1 MTGTAGPTLPD
12 FEAWFHQA
20 PCGYLIT
27 DDGGCIAAVNN
38 SFLRWSGYSRP
49 DLLGFRVQDLM
60 PVGDQILYSTHCI
73 PQLGITGAVSEMAVE
88 IIGADGK
95 RRAALLSASQSPTDG
110 QECANVRVIIFS
122 AHERRMYEKELV
134 SALRVAEESEARRAQ
149 AEKELQRLALH
160 DTLTGLLNRAGLE
173 AKLGHQ
179 VLTTD
184 AGDAKALAALF
195 MDLDHFKAVNDSLGH
210 AAGDELLVSVAQR
223 LRSTARST
231 STVARLSG
239 DDFIVV
245 DTLAGPQEG
254 TALAA
259 RFLEVLKTPM
269 LIQGLEIVTSASI
282 GVAIAEEKGE
292 TMEELIRR
300 ADIGM
305 YRAKALGRNRW
316 ELHQPAESDP
326 TVDRLRALG
335 ELRNGISDGA
345 LRVHYQPRIDLRTG
359 GTSGVESLVR
369 WQHPTRGLLPPS
381 EFIAMAEE
389 SGLVRPLGA
398 WVLKETLKQAEHWR
412 QVDPNT
418 AGLQYAVNLSA
429 RQLNDPELVQMIEAA
444 LRLRKMD
451 PSLLLLEITE
461 TALMNDPEAALES
474 LTDLKNLGVSL
485 AVDDFGTGYSSLTYL
500 KKFPIDEL
508 KIDRSFIMGLGSDT
522 GDEAIVSSCIDLAH
536 AVGIRAV
543 AEGVETPEQVQTLKV
558 MGCDLAQG
566 FHFARPLPAP
576 LLKTWLDTRS
586 HGQNPGT
593 HSLDK

>member
-1 MTGTAGPTLPD
+1 MTGTAGSSQPD

-20 PCGYLIT
+20 PSGYLIT
-27 DDGGCIAAVNN
+27 DDFGRITAVNDT
-38 SFLRWSGYSRP
+38 FLHWSGYSRP
-49 DLLGFRVQDLM
+49 DLLGSRLQDLM

-73 PQLGITGAVSEMAVE
+73 PQLGITGAVSEIVVE
-88 IIGADGK
+88 IIGADSE
-95 RRAALLSASQSPTDG
+95 RRAALLSASRSPASG
-110 QECANVRVIIFS
+110 QEHGNVRVIIFS

-160 DTLTGLLNRAGLE
+160 DALTGLLNRAGLE
-173 AKLGHQ
+173 AKLDQ
-179 VLTTD
+179 VLTRP
-184 AGDAKALAALF
+184 AGSTNALAALF
-195 MDLDHFKAVNDSLGH
+195 IDLDHFKAVNDSLGH

-223 LRSTARST
+223 LKPTAGKR

-239 DDFIVV
+239 DEFIVLETV
-245 DTLAGPQEG
+245 AGPQEA

-259 RFLEVLKTPM
+259 RLLDVLKAPM

-282 GVAIAEEKGE
+282 GVAVAEEEGE
-292 TMEELIRR
+292 RMEELIRR
-300 ADIGM
+300 ADIAM
-305 YRAKALGRNRW
+305 YRAKALGRSRW

-335 ELRNGISDGA
+335 ELRHGINDGA
-345 LRVHYQPRIDLRTG
+345 LRVHYQPRVDLHSGRAV
-359 GTSGVESLVR
+359 GVEALVR

-381 EFIAMAEE
+381 EFIGMAEE
-389 SGLVRPLGA
+389 SGLIRSLGA
-398 WVLKETLKQAEHWR
+398 WVLQETLKQAEQWH
-412 QVDPNT
+412 QEDPNT
-418 AGLQYAVNLSA
+418 ARLEYAVNLSA
-429 RQLNDPELVQMIEAA
+429 RQLNDPGLVQMIDDA

-461 TALMNDPEAALES
+461 TALMSDPEAALES
-474 LTDLKNLGVSL
+474 LTGLKDLGVSL

-522 GDEAIVSSCIDLAH
+522 GDTAIVGSCIDLAH

-543 AEGVETPEQVQTLKV
+543 AEGVETPEQAQTLKS

-576 LLKTWLDTRS
+576 LLTAWLNANTQGQHLDTHNAYS
-586 HGQNPGT
+586 
-593 HSLDK
+593 